1 MANTSNPNGLVP
13 YAPGGGASATNF
25 VLRRVQINY
34 SYATKIFKGDPVA
47 MQASGYIA
55 QWSAG
60 TGVSQLAGVFWGC
73 EYLSQSLGYTRQN
86 LYWPATDVAS
96 TSVVSAFI
104 IPCDLASPMW
114 FLAQSGS
121 TGLTQADVGSNVDF
135 EVGSG
140 STTTGISAGTL
151 GNTLTTTNTLPFKI
165 MALFGDV
172 GGIGNGTSTGA
183 YARAYVAANI
193 TSSTGV

>member
-1 MANTSNPNGLVP
+1 M
-13 YAPGGGASATNF
+13 
-25 VLRRVQINY
+25 
-34 SYATKIFKGDPVA
+34 
-47 MQASGYIA
+47 
-55 QWSAG
+55 
-60 TGVSQLAGVFWGC
+60 SQLAGVFWGC
-73 EYLSQSLGYTRQN
+73 EYLSQTLGYTREN
-86 LYWPATDVAS
+86 TYWPATDVAS

-193 TSSTGV
+193 TSSTGI